1 MCIRLY
7 KTDRESRLIKFSFFV
22 RVFRLAENAM
32 TATERTSLLDHV
44 DEGGPK
50 MNLLY
55 TCREIFPRSLGTASS
70 D

>member
-1 MCIRLY
+1 M
-7 KTDRESRLIKFSFFV
+7 FSFFV